1 LKVIDTLT
9 AGFSEVTR
17 KLWLATVPIVLD
29 IFLWVGPKL
38 SISPVIDEMVDTFGQ
53 TMAAVPSMG
62 ASEGDLFQTVEL
74 VAEEMRSTIGRTNL
88 LSLLGWGRLGMPG
101 IAGIRPIDPAVDRIV
116 EITGYGQMLLAQL
129 VIMAVGL
136 FIACAFLAML
146 AQATRD
152 ERFDLAKLSAAIP
165 LFWLRLMAVLVP
177 LGIGLILV
185 VFAGLL
191 LGPFAFVVW
200 AILLW
205 LLIYVSFVPQ
215 AIAVSGKRPWAAV
228 WQSLSLVRLNFWPAI
243 GLLLLTNIIGAGMSL
258 MWRLLM
264 VSPVGTVVA
273 IVANAYVGTGLTM
286 ATFIFYRDRV
296 ERSQEPSAE
305 MASKGNV

>member
-136 FIACAFLAML
+136 FIACALLAML
-146 AQATRD
+146 AQATMD